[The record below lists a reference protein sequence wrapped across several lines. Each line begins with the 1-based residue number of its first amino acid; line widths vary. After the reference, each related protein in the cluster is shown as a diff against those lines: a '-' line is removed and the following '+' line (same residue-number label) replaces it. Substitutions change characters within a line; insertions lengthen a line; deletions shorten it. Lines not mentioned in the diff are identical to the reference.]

1 MKKVL
6 LIFPCSMGLHNGRVK
21 FSNFFAM
28 IWHFFMIYLILRK
41 LLKILI
47 GAGDITTRPSKCIS
61 GGPAPTNIFQLTLEI
76 QFIDKNR
83 KGPQKK
89 AKI

>member
-1 MKKVL
+1 VTSPPAPPNAL
-6 LIFPCSMGLHNGRVK
+6 V
-21 FSNFFAM
+21 
-28 IWHFFMIYLILRK
+28 
-41 LLKILI
+41 
-47 GAGDITTRPSKCIS
+47 

-83 KGPQKK
+83 KIPQKI

>member
-1 MKKVL
+1 MLV
-6 LIFPCSMGLHNGRVK
+6 
-21 FSNFFAM
+21 
-28 IWHFFMIYLILRK
+28 
-41 LLKILI
+41 

-89 AKI
+89 SQNLTLNLF